1 MEEVGTTVGA
11 GTIAAVCVTLCIC
24 LILPLIIYI
33 VYGVKNKG
41 KGVWSAWLL
50 GAAGF
55 FVMQIIIRVPILNVL
70 SLNEG
75 FLSFAK
81 NHYGWYC
88 LLLAFTAALFELI
101 GRYAVAKIMSKN
113 LTFERG
119 IAAGLG
125 HGGIE
130 AMVLIGMTYINN
142 LIYIMMINTGTF
154 DTMVEQ
160 TAALGVDT
168 SSLIVVKESLLST
181 GSAVFLLAG
190 YERILTMIF
199 HTAMSLV
206 VCYFVSRKKDF
217 VGIGICLLC
226 HWLMDFTAAFV
237 NGMTTEYL
245 GNVISTSTAYVIIY
259 VFMTIAAIA
268 AVFGIRKIKNEW
280 SKAIYE

>member
-1 MEEVGTTVGA
+1 MEPIETTVGA

-33 VYGVKNKG
+33 VYGVKKKG

-55 FVMQIIIRVPILNVL
+55 FVMQIIIRVPVLNIL

-75 FLSFAK
+75 FLSFAQ

-88 LLLAFTAALFELI
+88 FFLAFTAALFELI

-113 LTFERG
+113 LTYERG
-119 IAAGLG
+119 VAAGLG

-130 AMVLIGMTYINN
+130 AMVLIGMTYISN
-142 LIYIMMINTGTF
+142 LLYIMMINTGTF

-168 SSLIVVKESLLST
+168 SSLVAVKESLLST
-181 GSAVFLLAG
+181 SSAMFLLAG
-190 YERILTMIF
+190 YERILTIIF

-206 VCYFVSRKKDF
+206 VCYFVSRKKDLF
-217 VGIGICLLC
+217 GIGICLVC
-226 HWLMDFTAAFV
+226 HCLMDFTAVFV

-259 VFMTIAAIA
+259 IFMTVAAIA
-268 AVFGIRKIKNEW
+268 AILGIRKIKNEW
-280 SKAIYE
+280 TK